1 MVRFASALQDCRRKE
16 TEMTLAKYA
25 TTIGAALTVA
35 LGLGFTVPR
44 PVTADDEGRA
54 ARCTNRTLRGNYGF
68 TIDGQLLPPGAP
80 PLILRGVAMT
90 HFDGRGGLTQVDH
103 ATFNGVPRWPGW
115 RTAVGSYEI
124 NPDCTGTAQIIPS
137 DGSPLLNLHLVVF
150 DRGRQVRT
158 VVDGN
163 ATGSLGVR
171 VN

>member
-1 MVRFASALQDCRRKE
+1 MVRFAAIPQDACERRNA
-16 TEMTLAKYA
+16 MTFTRFAVRVLAAAAIA
-25 TTIGAALTVA
+25 TALT
-35 LGLGFTVPR
+35 LTLPGF
-44 PVTADDEGRA
+44 VTAHDEGVI
-54 ARCTNRTLRGNYGF
+54 RCSDRTLKGDYGF
-68 TIDGQLLPPGAP
+68 NIDGQILPPGAP

-103 ATFNGVPRWPGW
+103 TTLNGVPRAPGW
-115 RTAVGSYEI
+115 RPGVGSYEV
-124 NPDCTGTAQIIPS
+124 NSDCTGTAEIIQS
-137 DGSPLLNLHLVVF
+137 DGSPTLRLNLVVF